1 MDTISHPNTT
11 LISTLA
17 AVQDAALASPLSI
30 GLAVLLALVPLASL
44 YRRRS
49 GMCILSDGRG
59 EREITRAAGGRS
71 KANNYGYG
79 RVEVT
84 KLLVHP
90 IKVCR
95 QFRIVYHGG

>member
-11 LISTLA
+11 FISTLA

-95 QFRIVYHGG
+95 QSPIVL